1 MEYTII
7 TVPDMN
13 DSVSRIV
20 LNGTAYLIRF
30 TYNDTKDYW
39 KFGLYDTQN
48 VPILVGVKIVPNF
61 PLNLFC
67 GVTGLPEGAFGA
79 TCKNDHIGRQD
90 FVNGNS
96 EFRFCPIP
104 TES

>member
-30 TYNDTKDYW
+30 TYNDTKDYLE
-39 KFGLYDTQN
+39 FERCS
-48 VPILVGVKIVPNF
+48 P
-61 PLNLFC
+61 C
-67 GVTGLPEGAFGA
+67 GI
-79 TCKNDHIGRQD
+79 K
-90 FVNGNS
+90 
-96 EFRFCPIP
+96 
-104 TES
+104 